1 MTIKTGILGLARRE
15 GTFAEVGL
23 RSWEEA
29 GCGAVER
36 ALMEGGVGLY
46 VVHRPLVIR
55 SSRAEA
61 ERILRDW
68 CDAPNEPSRCDLILT
83 VGGTGYAPE
92 DVMPEATAALIQ
104 RPAPGLAEFL
114 RYAAGGGGSTQIALS
129 RGLAGLRGR
138 TLLVNLP
145 GPATAMADQD
155 GLSAAVTSLLPLLPD
170 LVAAAQG

>member
-1 MTIKTGILGLARRE
+1 MAIRTGILGLSRRE
-15 GTFAEVGL
+15 GTFSEVGL

-29 GCGAVER
+29 GGGAVER
-36 ALMEGGVGLY
+36 ALMAGGEGLY
-46 VVHRPLVIR
+46 LVHRPLVIR

-68 CDAPNEPSRCDLILT
+68 CDAPHEPSRCDLILT
-83 VGGTGYAPE
+83 VGGTGYALE

-114 RYAAGGGGSTQIALS
+114 RGAAGGGGSTQTALS
-129 RGLAGLRGR
+129 RGVAGMRGR

-145 GPATAMADQD
+145 GPAKALADQES
-155 GLSAAVTSLLPLLPD
+155 LSAAVTSLLPLLPD
-170 LVAAAQG
+170 LVAAAQE